1 MRRYVVFGSVLVSL
15 VHSGTAQTFSSGSSG
30 ADGPLQCTSG
40 VKRVMVPPSGVF
52 HHTTITIDNGCGVEF
67 EPNAVSNPPVT
78 LLASGD
84 VIIRGWL
91 SVSAREGGPPGPGG
105 FPGGAPGQP
114 GAGPGGGA
122 PGQPG
127 RWVGPLS
134 LVPNIGGSGGGGLSL
149 SRGGHGGGAITIA
162 SSTKIVMS
170 YGWPGDAGIFARAEP
185 VGDQIRGAKGAIR
198 LVANRIEIENP
209 VYFDASVVRI
219 EAPAEGILIRG
230 SWPGGLAVPV
240 LAPINPVVDP
250 AQAPS
255 LKITSVAGYPV
266 NYSGGSGVDLILP
279 RDLTDPIPVTVEAKR
294 VPPGSVVRVSITG
307 STGAT
312 STSAPVT
319 GTFALSSATVQVSGL
334 DRSAI
339 SYLYV
344 STSFDPAQQAG
355 SLGLAWPPEAAS
367 IEVIGD
373 LSGSSTYR
381 MLGKDGRELGPV
393 PASRG
398 TATSH

>member
-1 MRRYVVFGSVLVSL
+1 MSSSALISAASEF
-15 VHSGTAQTFSSGSSG
+15 TAGQ
-30 ADGPLQCTSG
+30 
-40 VKRVMVPPSGVF
+40 
-52 HHTTITIDNGCGVEF
+52 
-67 EPNAVSNPPVT
+67 NA
-78 LLASGD
+78 
-84 VIIRGWL
+84 
-91 SVSAREGGPPGPGG
+91 
-105 FPGGAPGQP
+105 
-114 GAGPGGGA
+114 
-122 PGQPG
+122 
-127 RWVGPLS
+127 
-134 LVPNIGGSGGGGLSL
+134 
-149 SRGGHGGGAITIA
+149 
-162 SSTKIVMS
+162 
-170 YGWPGDAGIFARAEP
+170 
-185 VGDQIRGAKGAIR
+185 GAKGAIR

-230 SWPGGLAVPV
+230 SWPGGFAVPV

-255 LKITSVAGYPV
+255 LRITSVAGYPV

-279 RDLTDPIPVTVEAKR
+279 RDLTDPIPVTVEARR

-312 STSAPVT
+312 STSAPLT